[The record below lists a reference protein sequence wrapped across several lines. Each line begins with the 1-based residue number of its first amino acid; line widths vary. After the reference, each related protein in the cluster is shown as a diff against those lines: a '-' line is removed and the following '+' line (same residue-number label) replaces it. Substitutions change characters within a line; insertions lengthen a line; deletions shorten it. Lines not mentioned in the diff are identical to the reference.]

1 MALNSSGP
9 ISIGGSTAGQ
19 SINLEIK
26 RSASSATSLNESIM
40 RGLAG
45 IASGAIS
52 LSSFYAKKYWQ
63 LVTGS
68 YAYASFTTSRWA
80 TTYTWSFGEVK
91 PKTINVNGKI
101 TQYDWPADN
110 NIRLEV
116 YYSSSGWVTV
126 YYTVVGMDPGT
137 WYFNFNVAC
146 SIDQTATQM
155 RFTANAR
162 ANGDAQVIQ
171 MIEWYT

>member
-1 MALNSSGP
+1 MALQSSGA
-9 ISIGGSTAGQ
+9 ISINNINVELTRAGTTTA
-19 SINLEIK
+19 
-26 RSASSATSLNESIM
+26 SLGETAFRN
-40 RGLAG
+40 LAG

-52 LSSFYAKKYWQ
+52 MSNFYAKKYWK

-80 TTYTWSFGEVK
+80 TTYSWSFGAVK

-116 YYSSSGWVTV
+116 YYASSGWVTV
-126 YYTVVGMDPGT
+126 YYQVVGMDPGT

-146 SIDQTATQM
+146 SINETATQM

-162 ANGDAQVIQ
+162 ANGDGQVIQ
-171 MIEWYT
+171 MTEWYI